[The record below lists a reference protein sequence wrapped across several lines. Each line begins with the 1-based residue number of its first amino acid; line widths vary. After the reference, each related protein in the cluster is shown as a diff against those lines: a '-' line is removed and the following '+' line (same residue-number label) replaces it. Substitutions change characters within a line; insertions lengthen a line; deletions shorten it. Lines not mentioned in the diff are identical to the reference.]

1 MSTPI
6 YLSNLQCY
14 IAAYNAGTIPSTN
27 AGWFAMGDQKSAA
40 EISYE
45 EKYAEVKTIESGNEA
60 VKAVIDSQTV
70 MGKITISDLTLAKL
84 DMWKP
89 TELSNFDGMTPDET
103 AATTTSGS
111 LVSGKRYT
119 ITTFV
124 AGDDFAK
131 CSNVDSVIISGR
143 MNTTGCIFEAAGTAP
158 TTWTNSSSITLTP
171 KVLSVT
177 NAIGRNVTEYIIRLH
192 PVEELTSTALDLI
205 ITRAVINKK
214 FEKKGTAG
222 DQASVILD
230 FKGLWDA
237 NSKKTIVGI
246 TLT

>member
-60 VKAVIDSQTV
+60 VKAVIDSQSV
-70 MGKITISDLTLAKL
+70 VGKITISDLTLAKL

-89 TELSNFDGMTPDET
+89 TELSNFDGITPDET

-124 AGDDFAK
+124 AGDDF
-131 CSNVDSVIISGR
+131 SNIATVISGR
-143 MNTTGCIFEAAGTAP
+143 TNTTGCIFEATGTTP
-158 TTWTNSSSITLTP
+158 TTWTNASSITLTP